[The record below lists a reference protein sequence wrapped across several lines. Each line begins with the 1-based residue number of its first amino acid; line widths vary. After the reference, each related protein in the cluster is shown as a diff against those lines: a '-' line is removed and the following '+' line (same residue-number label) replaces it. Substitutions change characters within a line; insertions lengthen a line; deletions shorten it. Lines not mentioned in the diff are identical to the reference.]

1 MIKKKGGFMTQSG
14 LVHILLLDGNG
25 KAKQITQKAL
35 NQWSEQQGTLWVH
48 LNIAHPDALN
58 WLNKK
63 AGLEKWAQEAL
74 TNTEESRPRSVIH
87 GDNLLLVLRTLNL
100 TPRSEPDDLVF
111 LRLFATSH
119 RLITV
124 SMHPALDFKE
134 ITKSFENNEGPTD
147 INTLL
152 DTILDTSLNLISD
165 TISDLEDNL
174 DDLEEQIIAGKINE
188 HMSADLSEIL
198 RKCVV
203 IRRYLSPEREA
214 LNALTRQKTNWFNE
228 IMGQSAFD
236 AWHRMERIIEDLDL
250 LHDRTHINQEALTN
264 EANKRSQRNMYMLSV
279 MATLFLP
286 LSFITGLFGMN
297 VGGIPLSSSEMGL
310 MIVTIIILLIG
321 LFMLYIF
328 KKLKWI

>member
-63 AGLEKWAQEAL
+63 SGLEKWAQEAL

-328 KKLKWI
+328 KKLKRI

>member
-1 MIKKKGGFMTQSG
+1 MTQSG

-35 NQWSEQQGTLWVH
+35 NQWTTRQGTLWIH
-48 LNIAHPDALN
+48 LNIAYPDALN

-63 AGLEKWAQEAL
+63 SGLEKWALEAL
-74 TNTEESRPRSVIH
+74 SNVEESRPRSVVH

-111 LRLFATSH
+111 LRLFATPH

-134 ITKSFENNEGPTD
+134 ITKSFEDNEGPID

-152 DTILDTSLNLISD
+152 DTVLDTSLNLISD
-165 TISDLEDNL
+165 TISDLEENL
-174 DDLEEQIIAGKINE
+174 DDLEEQIIAEQIND

-203 IRRYLSPEREA
+203 MRRYLSPEREA
-214 LNALTRQKTNWFNE
+214 LDALTRQKVSWFNDT
-228 IMGQSAFD
+228 MTQSAFD
-236 AWHRMERIIEDLDL
+236 ALHRMERIIEDIDL
-250 LHDRTHINQEALTN
+250 LHDRAHINQEALTN
-264 EANKRSQRNMYMLSV
+264 ESNKRAQRNMYMLSV

-297 VGGIPLSSSEMGL
+297 VGGIPLASSEMGL
-310 MIVTIIILLIG
+310 IIVTVIILLIG
-321 LFMLYIF
+321 LFMLYVF

>member
-1 MIKKKGGFMTQSG
+1 MTQSG

-25 KAKQITQKAL
+25 KAKQISQKAL
-35 NQWSEQQGTLWVH
+35 SQWTEQKGILWVH
-48 LNIAHPDALN
+48 LNISHADALN

-63 AGLEKWAQEAL
+63 SGLEKWALEAL
-74 TNTEESRPRSVIH
+74 GNTEESRPRSVVH

-134 ITKSFENNEGPTD
+134 IAKSFEENEGPTD

-152 DTILDTSLNLISD
+152 DTVLDASLNLISD

-174 DDLEEQIIAGKINE
+174 DDIEEQIIAEQIND

-203 IRRYLSPEREA
+203 MRRYLSPEREA
-214 LNALTRQKTNWFNE
+214 LDTLTRQKTSWFNE
-228 IMGQSAFD
+228 TMIQTTFNAL
-236 AWHRMERIIEDLDL
+236 HRMERIIEDIDL

-264 EANKRSQRNMYMLSV
+264 EANKRAQRNMYMLSV

-297 VGGIPLSSSEMGL
+297 VGGIPLASSEMGL
-310 MIVTIIILLIG
+310 IIVTILILLIG

-328 KKLKWI
+328 KRLKWI

>member
-1 MIKKKGGFMTQSG
+1 MKQSG

-25 KAKQITQKAL
+25 NAKQISQKTL
-35 NQWSEQQGTLWVH
+35 NRWTPKQGTLWVH
-48 LNIAHPDALN
+48 LNITHQNALK
-58 WLNKK
+58 WLQKN
-63 AGLEKWAQEAL
+63 AGLEKWALEAL
-74 TNTEESRPRSVIH
+74 SNTAESRPRSVVH

-111 LRLFATSH
+111 LRLFATPH

-134 ITKSFENNEGPTD
+134 IAKSFEENEGPID
-147 INTLL
+147 INTLVG
-152 DTILDTSLNLISD
+152 TVLDTSLNLISD

-174 DDLEEQIIAGKINE
+174 DDIEEQIIAEQIND

-203 IRRYLSPEREA
+203 MRRYLSPEREA
-214 LNALTRQKTNWFNE
+214 LDTLTRQKISWFNE
-228 IMGQSAFD
+228 TMIQTTFNAL
-236 AWHRMERIIEDLDL
+236 HRMERIIEDIDL

-264 EANKRSQRNMYMLSV
+264 EANKRAQRNMYMLSV

-297 VGGIPLSSSEMGL
+297 VGGIPLASSEMGL
-310 MIVTIIILLIG
+310 IIVTILILLIG

-328 KKLKWI
+328 KRLKWI